1 MRNKKLI
8 LSLSAAALLV
18 VVIVVIIVVRRR
30 GRKVFLADK
39 YRLNN
44 NYYIEVHPE
53 NDWSNYIYYNGTL
66 DHVYIRKNAPVLESD
81 GEIFIEIAA
90 VGELNSAG
98 DINRVRIK
106 PGNYIAQKYLNL

>member
-1 MRNKKLI
+1 MRNKKVI
-8 LSLSAAALLV
+8 LSLSAAALLAIA
-18 VVIVVIIVVRRR
+18 IVTVIVVRRR
-30 GRKVFLADK
+30 GRKVTIKDK

-44 NYYIEVHPE
+44 SYYIEIHPE
-53 NDWSNYIYYNGTL
+53 SNWSDFIYYNGTL

-81 GEIFIEIAA
+81 GEIYIEICA

-98 DINRVRIK
+98 DINRVKIK